1 MNEKVM
7 VNDILSQIKS
17 SLTTYQNAI
26 SECENPQL
34 RQTMQEIRNSDET
47 CQYNLFKVATQKGYY
62 KPAEPATPEE
72 ITTIK
77 DQFQS

>member
-1 MNEKVM
+1 MEEKIM

-34 RQTMQEIRNSDET
+34 RQTMQEIRNGDEA

-62 KPAEPATPEE
+62 KPAEPAKPEE
-72 ITTIK
+72 INNVK
-77 DQFQS
+77 NQFQP